1 MPWLG
6 WPLGLDLGSGSGS
19 GSFATETTW
28 GNKMRVRCLFI
39 ENQINHWPLWQAEE
53 EEEAVAAAEPLV
65 LDHSVEQLWGLA
77 AGVVVAEVA
86 EVQQTKR
93 KVRIAYH

>member
-1 MPWLG
+1 M
-6 WPLGLDLGSGSGS
+6 
-19 GSFATETTW
+19 
-28 GNKMRVRCLFI
+28 
-39 ENQINHWPLWQAEE
+39 
-53 EEEAVAAAEPLV
+53 AAAEPLV